1 MSIRQKITLSAL
13 SKEDLKGLRRGHGTP
28 FGDMAKAAE
37 LNGFPGPRHVLDLK
51 RNGLTSKQVSE
62 IEEIYRKMN
71 LLYIKVGAELVAKA
85 FMDREFKEK
94 RVNSKSLKKM
104 IQSSAVKYSELR
116 YIQLVAHL
124 ETAKIL
130 KKGKLINIMS

>member
-1 MSIRQKITLSAL
+1 M
-13 SKEDLKGLRRGHGTP
+13 SKEDLRDFEGSWDSFWGYG
-28 FGDMAKAAE
+28 KAAE

-51 RNGLTSKQVSE
+51 KELALTSKQVSE

-71 LLYIKVGAELVAKA
+71 LLAVKVGAELVAKEA

-130 KKGKLINIMS
+130 KKKAN